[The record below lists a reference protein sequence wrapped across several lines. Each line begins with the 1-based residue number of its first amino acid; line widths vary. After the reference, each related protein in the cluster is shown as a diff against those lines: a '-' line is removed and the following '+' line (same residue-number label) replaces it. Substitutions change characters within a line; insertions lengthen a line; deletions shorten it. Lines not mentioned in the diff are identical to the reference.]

1 MKSFFIHIKSYMC
14 GAILKDLKMGKVICI
29 EISVMNSR
37 RYHKY
42 LRNSQQKCITLFTSY
57 LLPVKLFS
65 GSHAVLAISFTL
77 KYSVLNLHQIEKI
90 TTQEARI
97 HRVIKEK
104 YF

>member
-1 MKSFFIHIKSYMC
+1 MWCNIKRSQNGESHLYR
-14 GAILKDLKMGKVICI
+14 
-29 EISVMNSR
+29 ISVMNSR

>member
-1 MKSFFIHIKSYMC
+1 
-14 GAILKDLKMGKVICI
+14 MGKVICI

-42 LRNSQQKCITLFTSY
+42 LRNSQQKCMTLFTSY

-97 HRVIKEK
+97 HCVIKEK